1 MMSLAR
7 PEQLAQ
13 SIGLVAG
20 VVGGAPVDQY
30 ENPTPDSEWRVKDL
44 VNHIA
49 MMLVLKRMSAPA
61 RLGIPP

>member
-13 SIGLVAG
+13 SIGLV

-30 ENPTPDSEWRVKDL
+30 ENPTPDSD
-44 VNHIA
+44 
-49 MMLVLKRMSAPA
+49 
-61 RLGIPP
+61 GG